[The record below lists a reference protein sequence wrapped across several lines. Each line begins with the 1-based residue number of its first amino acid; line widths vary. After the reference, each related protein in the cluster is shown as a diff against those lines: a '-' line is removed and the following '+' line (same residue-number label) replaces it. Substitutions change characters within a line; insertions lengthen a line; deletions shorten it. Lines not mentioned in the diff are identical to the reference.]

1 MDNDKYPDEGYLEH
15 TERIFFELASEQ
27 RLAILFK
34 LNQGSLRLAQI
45 ARDLSVTMQEV
56 HRNVNRLSEA

>member
-1 MDNDKYPDEGYLEH
+1 MDNDKYTDEGYLEH

-45 ARDLSVTMQEV
+45 ARDSKCYYAGSSQKC
-56 HRNVNRLSEA
+56 